1 MSSEYWQRRQLAAMV
16 AHLLTMTKP
25 GSHQLI
31 IITPLPSFYIIKL
44 FNITHIYIYTNKSRY
59 VYNIDINRCYLKKI
73 DINVDSAKKFYNMK
87 RRKYHYKH

>member
-1 MSSEYWQRRQLAAMV
+1 VSSEYWQRRQLAAMV

-44 FNITHIYIYTNKSRY
+44 FNITHIYIYVNETRY
-59 VYNIDINRCYLKKI
+59 VYNI
-73 DINVDSAKKFYNMK
+73 DINVDSAKKSYNMK
-87 RRKYHYKH
+87 RKKVPL